1 MLRVDGLSAW
11 YGEAQALREVSLDV
25 GKGEIVTLV
34 GRNGAGKTTLLR
46 CLMGLHPVH
55 PVSGAVSFLDEDITA
70 LSPHRRARRGLGY
83 VPDDRGIYATLSVE
97 ENLLLPL
104 TAKTAGAE
112 PWPLE
117 RVYDTFPRLR
127 ERRRFPGTKLSGG
140 EQQMLALARVLR
152 MGARLLL
159 CDEPTEGLSPLIV
172 AQIGDILR
180 EVKAAGV
187 TVLLIEQNVHFA
199 ATVADRHYLLAEGR
213 IVESLD
219 NDEVREREH
228 ELLDYLGI

>member
-1 MLRVDGLSAW
+1 MLRIDGLSAW
-11 YGEAQALREVSLDV
+11 YGEAQALRDVSLEV
-25 GKGEIVTLV
+25 AEGEIVTLV

-46 CLMGLHPVH
+46 CVMGLHTHTEGTVEFLGTDI
-55 PVSGAVSFLDEDITA
+55 SRLAV
-70 LSPHRRARRGLGY
+70 HRRARRGLGY
-83 VPDDRGIYATLSVE
+83 VPDDRGVYANLSVE
-97 ENLLLPL
+97 ENLTLPP
-104 TAKTAGAE
+104 AAGPD
-112 PWPLE
+112 PWSLE
-117 RVYDTFPRLR
+117 RVYETFPRLR
-127 ERRRFPGTKLSGG
+127 ERRRSPGTKLSGG

-172 AQIGDILR
+172 QQIGAILR
-180 EVKAAGV
+180 EVKTQGV

-213 IVESLD
+213 IAESMD
-219 NDEVREREH
+219 NAEVKAREH